1 MSVSIKWQGDDV
13 LALANK
19 ASGEAL
25 QKGARIITAQAN
37 RNVRKHKI
45 NRQGGYGRKP
55 GFVAKQIEPGPTKA
69 NGKPVGSVMLHF
81 PAFQVE
87 YGVKHYRTGKKTTP
101 LRFLW
106 NAVEQKKNAI
116 LQALKGL

>member
-25 QKGARIITAQAN
+25 QKGARIITAQAI
-37 RNVRKHKI
+37 RNVRKQKI

-55 GFVAKQIEPGPTKA
+55 GFVA
-69 NGKPVGSVMLHF
+69 
-81 PAFQVE
+81 
-87 YGVKHYRTGKKTTP
+87 R
-101 LRFLW
+101 
-106 NAVEQKKNAI
+106 
-116 LQALKGL
+116 